1 MFRQRN
7 PGLLFPVHR
16 QVPKAFSPG
25 GYSQKSWVGV
35 CAPLPKTLILYMTK
49 IAKIS
54 ENRYPI
60 YDQNG

>member
-1 MFRQRN
+1 MSRQRN
-7 PGLLFPVHR
+7 PGLLFPVHL

-35 CAPLPKTLILYMTK
+35 RGPLPKTLTLYMTK

-54 ENRYPI
+54 
-60 YDQNG
+60 